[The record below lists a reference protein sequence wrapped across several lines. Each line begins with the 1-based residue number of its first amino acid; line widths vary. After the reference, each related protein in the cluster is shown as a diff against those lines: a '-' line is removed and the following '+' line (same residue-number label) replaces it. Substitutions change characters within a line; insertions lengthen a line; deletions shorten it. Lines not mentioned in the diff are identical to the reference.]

1 MQFIFTNRRSLLP
14 TAKTVKK
21 HFDNFER
28 GELHLISLIKSDLF
42 YFAQLQD
49 FSANDDRARP

>member
-42 YFAQLQD
+42 LFCAIARF
-49 FSANDDRARP
+49 FSQR